1 MKKTATLFT
10 LILFN
15 SCQWFG
21 GEVPDKQ
28 ELVDKRLEEIN
39 WAEVTSYPSIV
50 ECDIMTDKQQRKDC
64 FFETMARLVQ
74 EKLDA
79 DTIAVLYP
87 QLDTINVEVTIFADS
102 HLEFKPQFENDSLST
117 TSVAIDSILKNR
129 LVDFPSI
136 EPAQKEGIPVTTQFI
151 LPVILNVE

>member
-1 MKKTATLFT
+1 MKKIIVIFSLFF
-10 LILFN
+10 IY

-21 GEVPDKQ
+21 GQVPDKQ

-39 WAEVTSYPSIV
+39 WKELTNYPSIA
-50 ECDIMTDKQQRKDC
+50 ECDSITEKQQRKEC

-87 QLDTINVEVTIFADS
+87 QLDTINVEVTVYADS
-102 HLEFKPQFENDSLST
+102 HLEFKPQFEQDSLASAGI
-117 TSVAIDSILKNR
+117 AIDSILKNR
-129 LVDFPSI
+129 LVDFPKI

-151 LPVILNVE
+151 LPVIINVE

>member
-1 MKKTATLFT
+1 MKKLIALFPLL
-10 LILFN
+10 LIC

-39 WAEVTSYPSIV
+39 WQEVTSYPSIAGC
-50 ECDIMTDKQQRKDC
+50 ETITDKQQRKEC

-79 DTIAVLYP
+79 DTIAVLYS
-87 QLDTINVEVTIFADS
+87 QIDTINVEVTVFADS
-102 HLEFKPQFENDSLST
+102 HLEFKPQFEQNSLSEA
-117 TSVAIDSILKNR
+117 SMAIDSILKNR
-129 LVDFPSI
+129 LVDFPEI
-136 EPAQKEGIPVTTQFI
+136 ESAQKEGIPVTTKFI
-151 LPVILNVE
+151 LPVVINVE